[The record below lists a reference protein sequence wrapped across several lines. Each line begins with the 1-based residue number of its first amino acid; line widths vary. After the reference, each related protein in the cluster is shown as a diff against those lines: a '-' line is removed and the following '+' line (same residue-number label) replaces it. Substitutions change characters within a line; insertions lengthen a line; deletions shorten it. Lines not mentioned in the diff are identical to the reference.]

1 MRTSLIDS
9 PPRTMME
16 VYKMLP
22 EGTLAELIDNQ
33 LYMSP
38 SPVFNHHNVCKAIMR
53 KLLEVVEDA
62 GLGQVFIA
70 PFDVYLDEVENAV
83 QPDLTVILRDNFHII
98 NEAGFI
104 HGSPDLIVEVL
115 SKGNKNHDLIRKKD
129 LYERFGVKEYWI
141 IDPDSKLAMCFV
153 LENKEFKLIAE
164 DIGVIK
170 SRLLNLSITF

>member
-1 MRTSLIDS
+1 MKMTIEA

-33 LYMSP
+33 IYMSP

-53 KLLEVVEDA
+53 KLLEHVEDA
-62 GLGQVFIA
+62 GLGQIFIA

-83 QPDLTVILRDNFHII
+83 QPDLTVVLRDNFHII
-98 NEAGFI
+98 NETGYI
-104 HGSPDLIVEVL
+104 HGVPDLVVEVL
-115 SKGNKNHDLIRKKD
+115 SKGNKDHDLIRKKD
-129 LYERFGVKEYWI
+129 LYERFAVKEYWV
-141 IDPDSKLAMCFV
+141 IDPDSKLAMGFV
-153 LENKEFKLIAE
+153 LQNKGYKLAAE

-170 SRLLNLSITF
+170 SRLLNVSITF